1 VKNYHWLDMVMGL
14 FEAYDRGGET
24 VVVVDAYGNLVEGPG
39 FNIFAVNGHR
49 LTTPHQGVLEG
60 MTRRTTIEL
69 APECGYEVAKRNLSA
84 DEALAA
90 DEVFITTTAGG
101 LIPITKIDGQAIG
114 AGAPGPVTRRLQK
127 RYWEVHE
134 DPRYTLQIDY
144 S

>member
-1 VKNYHWLDMVMGL
+1 MKNYHWLDMVMGL

-49 LTTPHQGVLEG
+49 LKTPGHGVLEG

-69 APECGYEVAKRNLSA
+69 APECGFEVAQGNLSA

-101 LIPITKIDGQAIG
+101 IIPITKIDGQAIG
-114 AGAPGPVTRRLQK
+114 AGAPGPVTRRLQE

-134 DPRYTLQIDY
+134 DPRYTVEIDY